1 MILETKTNNSSPVE
15 NFLIDS
21 FTTPFRSDRGI
32 NGGGFMLYVREDIPE
47 NLLVTENEPLEGH
60 YMESNL
66 RNTKWLLNCSYNPHK
81 SMIEQHLA
89 ARGKYLDLYSSNY
102 EKILIPGD
110 FNFSVKEN
118 HMKCL

>member
-1 MILETKTNNSSPVE
+1 MIA
-15 NFLIDS
+15 
-21 FTTPFRSDRGI
+21 
-32 NGGGFMLYVREDIPE
+32 
-47 NLLVTENEPLEGH
+47 
-60 YMESNL
+60 
-66 RNTKWLLNCSYNPHK
+66 
-81 SMIEQHLA
+81 QHLA